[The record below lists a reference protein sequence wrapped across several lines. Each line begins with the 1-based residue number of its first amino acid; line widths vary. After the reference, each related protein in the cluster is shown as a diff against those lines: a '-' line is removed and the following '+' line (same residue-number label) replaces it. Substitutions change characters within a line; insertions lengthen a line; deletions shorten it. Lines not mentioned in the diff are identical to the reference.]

1 MEKYG
6 VETQRPLVK
15 TADESAGKCPVCNKT
30 LLKGQTPRCPEHG
43 TRPFEDIYANKS
55 STAKPAG
62 QS

>member
-15 TADESAGKCPVCNKT
+15 TADEGPGQCPVCKKP
-30 LLKGQTPRCPEHG
+30 LLRGRTPRCPEHG
-43 TRPFEDIYANKS
+43 TRPFEEMHANKTN
-55 STAKPAG
+55 TAKPAG